1 MPTDQDYLLLLTGR
15 TVALDLLLRALY
27 AKWASEHSDP
37 ENFIRVTIESIIGSM
52 DAVNHGPQ
60 SAVETRVWEAAESDL
75 RSFLENVALR
85 VREPRT

>member
-37 ENFIRVTIESIIGSM
+37 ENFI
-52 DAVNHGPQ
+52 
-60 SAVETRVWEAAESDL
+60 AE
-75 RSFLENVALR
+75 
-85 VREPRT
+85 REPQRAVLHAP